1 MDAVIV
7 DAMRTTVTIDPDT
20 ENLLREEVRRT
31 RRSFKEVLN
40 RSIRQALLATPDREA
55 RVEVIPLFPAAFP
68 PEFRD
73 ANFNHLADEL
83 DDERTLQE
91 LGA

>member
-1 MDAVIV
+1 M
-7 DAMRTTVTIDPDT
+7 TIDPDT

-31 RRSFKEVLN
+31 GCSFKEVLN
-40 RSIRQALLATPDREA
+40 RSIRQSLLISSGRAGSVGIT
-55 RVEVIPLFPAAFP
+55 PLFSAPFP
-68 PEFRD
+68 VNLRE

-83 DDERTLQE
+83 DDETTLRE